1 MTKHSL
7 FYGWLSAALC
17 IQNASAF
24 VSPTSNVD
32 IPRTCCLWST
42 TEESTSSSS
51 TKNDFDSFVAPLH
64 EIERRR
70 NLAIISHPDSGTC
83 VKNIKRYDGFV
94 FADMHIILS
103 HRSSSTELPYSL
115 CSVQYSFPR

>member
-1 MTKHSL
+1 MTKHPL

-24 VSPTSNVD
+24 VSPKSNVD
-32 IPRTCCLWST
+32 IPRTSCLWST

-70 NLAIISHPDSGTC
+70 NLAIISHPDSGMC
-83 VKNIKRYDGFV
+83 VCVKRYDGFV
-94 FADMHIILS
+94 FADAHHNI
-103 HRSSSTELPYSL
+103 SSFI
-115 CSVQYSFPR
+115 VH